1 MDLVVVEQLEGSH
14 LVPQEISIMKN
25 NLKDGGEPAS
35 PFRQSPAHTTFSAIL
50 VGAALQF
57 LPGVQAWAQSQD
69 ATRLFPPRI
78 EGKSVNL
85 DWNSGGQLQ
94 SAPSPT
100 GPWHNVDSPAKT
112 KSSISTPLAG
122 GTRFFR
128 VVENGVPG
136 EVIPLLADA
145 PFAPFPVSDASVQ
158 LSRQTP
164 GDANAVIRVKFQE
177 KVRPTS
183 VPLLVDDQ
191 LLLLN
196 DTGEFPDEK
205 RGDQVFTGR
214 MRVEVAELEELNKSI
229 ESLPARSRITHEFD
243 GRSLVKTLDLQPFKL
258 SSLLEGAIVPFHM
271 KGCTWGS
278 PLAFDWRKTLMITN
292 LSVVEDPSRTWD
304 PCPNYPVGTGTK
316 MGAWTFG
323 RLMTDIAN
331 QAASGVNPSDFV
343 RQWLRGWEF
352 DQTINSDLVP
362 NRDAAIKARIINAW
376 QAASGGPGKA
386 LDLSIAPFRL
396 LAIVNRVD
404 LRGNPAYGGGS
415 LENPCD
421 PPCVGGESRFVFC
434 AVDPSNCSDPRLIV
448 ILEYCNPARTC
459 REIKAWGS
467 KWAALNALP
476 FGPVYNNALE
486 AITDQF
492 AGPGLNPSQ
501 HPNHSLLNQL
511 RSNDILSGPWE
522 LREWKLA
529 GSGSEA
535 GHLHEV
541 TVNQTLNIIHNNQ
554 PIVNTYIGANLGALL
569 SDSHTIPLLFA
580 PAAGAQGVPFLGG
593 SAPIPNPLF
602 FWNGNPSLNTAATS
616 PGRHKLSLATC
627 NGCHGGE
634 TGTFFTHVDCRPKGQ
649 PAPLSRFLTGLAALP
664 DPAGAPITRS
674 FADLDRRVQ
683 DLHCLVT
690 TPCFFHIGFL
700 PLKLASPH

>member
-1 MDLVVVEQLEGSH
+1 MKTKPTDRKGCP
-14 LVPQEISIMKN
+14 VPPS
-25 NLKDGGEPAS
+25 
-35 PFRQSPAHTTFSAIL
+35 RHTPQRLLTTL
-50 VGAALQF
+50 LLGAAFQVF
-57 LPGVQAWAQSQD
+57 TPEVCRAQSQGV
-69 ATRLFPPRI
+69 TLQPPKIDGRT
-78 EGKSVNL
+78 VQL

-94 SAPSPT
+94 TAPSPA
-100 GPWHNVDSPAKT
+100 GPWKNLDGAART
-112 KSSISTPLAG
+112 QSSLNTSLAG
-122 GTRFFR
+122 GSRFFR
-128 VVENGVPG
+128 VVDNGIPG
-136 EVIPLLADA
+136 PVIPLLPDA
-145 PFAPFPVSDASVQ
+145 PFAPYPVADASVQ
-158 LSRQTP
+158 LLRQGTLD
-164 GDANAVIRVKFQE
+164 GNALIRVKFAE

-183 VPLLVDDQ
+183 VPLLVEDQ
-191 LLLLN
+191 LLLLS
-196 DTGEFPDEK
+196 DTGEAPDER

-214 MRVEVAELEELNKSI
+214 IQIDLAEIEELNKGI
-229 ESLPARSRITHEFD
+229 EQLPTKSRISRQFD
-243 GRSLVKTLDLQPFKL
+243 GRQVVKTVDLQPFKL
-258 SSLLEGAIVPFHM
+258 SSLLDGAIVPFHAP
-271 KGCTWGS
+271 GCAWGS
-278 PLAFDWRKTLMITN
+278 PLAYDWRKTLMITN
-292 LSVVEDPSRTWD
+292 LSVVEDPLRTWD

-331 QAASGVNPSDFV
+331 SPATGIAPSDFV
-343 RQWLRGWEF
+343 RQWLRSWEF
-352 DQTINSDLVP
+352 DQTINSDGVP
-362 NRDAAIKARIINAW
+362 DRNGAIKARIINAW

-434 AVDPSNCSDPRLIV
+434 AVDPANCSDPRLIV

-459 REIKAWGS
+459 QEIKNWGK
-467 KWAALNALP
+467 KWVALNGIP
-476 FGPVYNNALE
+476 FGPVYNAALE

-492 AGPGLNPSQ
+492 AGPGLNASQ

-511 RSNDILSGPWE
+511 RSNDILIGPWE

-541 TVNQTLNIIHNNQ
+541 TVSQTPDIVHNNQ
-554 PIVNTYIGANLGALL
+554 PIVNNYIGANLGALL
-569 SDSHTIPLLFA
+569 SDAHTIPLLWS
-580 PAAGAQGVPFLGG
+580 PGAGLQGVPFLGG
-593 SAPIPNPLF
+593 SAPIPNPAF

-616 PGRHKLSLATC
+616 PGRHKFSLATC

-634 TGTFFTHVDCRPKGQ
+634 TGALFTHVDCRAKGQ
-649 PAPLSRFLTGLAALP
+649 PARLSQFLTGLAGLP
-664 DPAGAPITRS
+664 DPAGAPIVRS
-674 FADLDRRVQ
+674 FADLERRVQ

-700 PLKLASPH
+700 PLRLASPH